1 MSIVDSM
8 KKSAADQDDG
18 LVERGVGLDFATE
31 VLSRAGLDEADAR
44 VVAAS
49 LIFAELRGVKT
60 HGLLRLGIYVER
72 ILAGGINGKAKADI
86 VADLGALVIIDADA
100 AAGAVSGTY
109 ACDIAV
115 ERAREHGVGC
125 VIIRNGN
132 HFGASAFFTNRI
144 ADAGLLGLAACNT
157 ESVMSAPG
165 GGRPV
170 LGTNP
175 LAVAVP
181 LPYAS
186 RPQLDMATTT
196 VSQGALLVAKANNE
210 SIPLGWAVDVNGQ
223 PTTSPFEGLAGALTP
238 AGGPKGF
245 GLAFVVDTLVALA
258 GANVSPSVTA
268 LDADPKIQQQLGQFF
283 MAIRADAADSL
294 DGYQER
300 IGALVDAIHNSG
312 IDGSQPM
319 APGEPETK
327 REHQSNGKFALSPS
341 TIEAL
346 STIAAKVGAPP
357 LAFIPASV

>member
-1 MSIVDSM
+1 MSVVDST
-8 KKSAADQDDG
+8 KKIITGPDNG
-18 LVERGVGLDFATE
+18 LVEPGVGLDWATD
-31 VLSRAGLDEADAR
+31 VLVGAGLDADDAR
-44 VVAAS
+44 VVASS

-60 HGLLRLGIYVER
+60 HGLLRLGIYVDR
-72 ILAGGINGKAKADI
+72 IRAGGINGKAKTDTI
-86 VADLGALVIIDADA
+86 ADLGALVIIDADA

-175 LAVAVP
+175 IAVAVP
-181 LPYAS
+181 LPYTS

-223 PTTSPFEGLAGALTP
+223 PTTSPIEGLAGALTP
-238 AGGPKGF
+238 VGGPKGF

-268 LDADPKIQQQLGQFF
+268 LDADPKDPQQLGQFF
-283 MAIRADAADSL
+283 MAIRADAAESL
-294 DGYQER
+294 NGYQER
-300 IGALVDAIHNSG
+300 IGALVDAIHDSG
-312 IDGSQPM
+312 IDGPRPM
-319 APGEPETK
+319 APGEPETT
-327 REHQSNGKFALSPS
+327 RERQSNGKFILSPS
-341 TIEAL
+341 TIDAL
-346 STIAAKVGAPP
+346 NSIAAKVGAPP
-357 LAFIPASV
+357 LAFIPANV